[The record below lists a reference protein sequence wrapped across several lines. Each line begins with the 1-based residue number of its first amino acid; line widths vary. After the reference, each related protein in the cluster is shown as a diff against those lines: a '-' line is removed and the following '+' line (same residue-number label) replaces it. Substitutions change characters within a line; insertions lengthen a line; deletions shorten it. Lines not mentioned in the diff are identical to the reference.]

1 MIYPLKMKQKLK
13 LTFLF
18 IISTWLV
25 FFAEAQPCTTLGQT
39 PSTAFPVCGT
49 TTFQQAT
56 VPICSTNNLYVPG
69 CSGDGADYEN
79 KNPFFYKFT
88 CYVSGTLGFVIT
100 PLANQEDY
108 DWQLYDITGKN
119 PDAIFTDRTIIVT
132 GNWAGTYGATGASA
146 SGVNYIQCASD
157 PNDNRPTFAKMPV
170 LTAGHEYLLMISH
183 FTNTQS
189 GYTLSFGGGTA
200 VITDPK
206 VPGMLSAKPDC
217 DGKLITLKV
226 NKKIRCNSLTA
237 TGSEFRLAPAAT
249 VVTAAATSSCTN
261 SFEFDELTLTLATAL
276 PNGTYDLIINN
287 GTDANTLLDI
297 CGTGIATGEKV
308 SFTYAAPQPIFADSI
323 GKPACAPDSVK
334 VYFPKKISCSS
345 IAANGSDFSVTG
357 PTPVTVISAGGNC
370 INDKTDY
377 VVVKFA
383 APINTRGNY
392 LLTLKAGSDG
402 TVLIDEFGQETP
414 VHTLPFTTADTVSAD
429 FTYTEKLGCQRD
441 TLTFTHNGANDVNF
455 WSWTFNNSTPVTT
468 QTHTIIFPATSSN
481 NIQLLVSNGVCSD
494 TAAVTIELDNE
505 VKADFTMPS
514 FICPEDKLELVN
526 TSKGQIDNWKWN
538 FDLIAS
544 STLKDPLPV
553 QFPTINRE
561 AYYTVKL
568 VAFNNTLGCTDSMR
582 RTLTVLD
589 HCLIAVPTAFTPNND
604 GRNDFFRPHNAL
616 KADNYEFHV
625 YNRWGQLIFQSKNWQ
640 EKWDGKLN
648 GVLQPAAVYVW
659 MLRYNDRTTKQPVFK
674 KGTVTLIR

>member
-1 MIYPLKMKQKLK
+1 
-13 LTFLF
+13 
-18 IISTWLV
+18 
-25 FFAEAQPCTTLGQT
+25 
-39 PSTAFPVCGT
+39 
-49 TTFQQAT
+49 
-56 VPICSTNNLYVPG
+56 
-69 CSGDGADYEN
+69 
-79 KNPFFYKFT
+79 
-88 CYVSGTLGFVIT
+88 
-100 PLANQEDY
+100 
-108 DWQLYDITGKN
+108 
-119 PDAIFTDRTIIVT
+119 
-132 GNWAGTYGATGASA
+132 
-146 SGVNYIQCASD
+146 
-157 PNDNRPTFAKMPV
+157 
-170 LTAGHEYLLMISH
+170 
-183 FTNTQS
+183 
-189 GYTLSFGGGTA
+189 
-200 VITDPK
+200 
-206 VPGMLSAKPDC
+206 
-217 DGKLITLKV
+217 
-226 NKKIRCNSLTA
+226 
-237 TGSEFRLAPAAT
+237 
-249 VVTAAATSSCTN
+249 
-261 SFEFDELTLTLATAL
+261 
-276 PNGTYDLIINN
+276 
-287 GTDANTLLDI
+287 
-297 CGTGIATGEKV
+297 
-308 SFTYAAPQPIFADSI
+308 
-323 GKPACAPDSVK
+323 
-334 VYFPKKISCSS
+334 
-345 IAANGSDFSVTG
+345 
-357 PTPVTVISAGGNC
+357 
-370 INDKTDY
+370 
-377 VVVKFA
+377 
-383 APINTRGNY
+383 
-392 LLTLKAGSDG
+392 
-402 TVLIDEFGQETP
+402 
-414 VHTLPFTTADTVSAD
+414 VSAD

-455 WSWTFNNSTPVTT
+455 WSWTFNNSTPVAT

>member
-1 MIYPLKMKQKLK
+1 
-13 LTFLF
+13 
-18 IISTWLV
+18 
-25 FFAEAQPCTTLGQT
+25 
-39 PSTAFPVCGT
+39 
-49 TTFQQAT
+49 
-56 VPICSTNNLYVPG
+56 
-69 CSGDGADYEN
+69 
-79 KNPFFYKFT
+79 
-88 CYVSGTLGFVIT
+88 
-100 PLANQEDY
+100 
-108 DWQLYDITGKN
+108 
-119 PDAIFTDRTIIVT
+119 
-132 GNWAGTYGATGASA
+132 
-146 SGVNYIQCASD
+146 
-157 PNDNRPTFAKMPV
+157 MPV

-226 NKKIRCNSLTA
+226 NKKMRCNSLTA
-237 TGSEFRLAPAAT
+237 NGSEFRLAPAAAI
-249 VVTAAATSSCTN
+249 VTAAATSSCTN

-276 PNGTYDLIINN
+276 PNGTYDLIIDN

-323 GKPACAPDSVK
+323 GKPTCAPDSVR

-345 IAANGSDFSVTG
+345 IAPNGSDFSVTG

-383 APINTRGNY
+383 APIYTRGNY

-402 TVLIDEFGQETP
+402 TVLIDECGQETP

-429 FTYTEKLGCQRD
+429 FTYTAKLGCQRD
-441 TLTFTHNGANDVNF
+441 TLTFAHNGANDVNF
-455 WSWTFNNSTPVTT
+455 WSWTFNNSTPVAT
-468 QTHTIIFPATSSN
+468 QTHTIIFPATSTN
-481 NIQLLVSNGVCSD
+481 NIQLTVSNGICSD
-494 TAAVTIELDNE
+494 TASTTIVLDNE

-514 FICPEDKLELVN
+514 FICPEDKLEVTN
-526 TSKGQIDNWKWN
+526 SSKGQIDNWKWN
-538 FDLIAS
+538 FDMIAS

-553 QFPTINRE
+553 QFPIINRE

-568 VAFNNTLGCTDSMR
+568 VVFNNTLGCTDSMR

-616 KADNYEFHV
+616 KADNYDFRV
-625 YNRWGQLIFQSKNWQ
+625 YNRWGQLVFQTRNWQ
-640 EKWDGKLN
+640 DKWDGKIN
-648 GVLQPAAVYVW
+648 GQAQPAGVYVW
-659 MLRYNDRTTKQPVFK
+659 MLKYIHRDTKKEVFE